1 VLRSTVLRNVVAL
14 ALALFFVRVYPA
26 QWSSFFED
34 IVGLLQSASTQSSAP
49 AAALLFFHTIIEI
62 SNEIFDQLLKSARDF
77 TQERHVR
84 DGRIRDAIR
93 NSGDAAM
100 MNTAVL
106 RLIEGAVDSVRAARE
121 AGSGANVSPQLEI
134 VHWGLRAFALY
145 IRAFSCI
152 CYFADWLLTAL
163 AAWVDVNLTVTPSTI
178 QLLFTLLSDEN
189 VSVRLAASG
198 ALLRMVQKGLKE
210 GGDKLQLFKVLSLG
224 EVLRTL
230 EERTRAEK
238 AGRDEPNED
247 EEQFR
252 EYLGRLLEGY
262 GLELL
267 KFTDDVSES
276 GPRVCT
282 D

>member
-1 VLRSTVLRNVVAL
+1 M
-14 ALALFFVRVYPA
+14 
-26 QWSSFFED
+26 
-34 IVGLLQSASTQSSAP
+34 I
-49 AAALLFFHTIIEI
+49 
-62 SNEIFDQLLKSARDF
+62 
-77 TQERHVR
+77 
-84 DGRIRDAIR
+84 
-93 NSGDAAM
+93 
-100 MNTAVL
+100 
-106 RLIEGAVDSVRAARE
+106 
-121 AGSGANVSPQLEI
+121 
-134 VHWGLRAFALY
+134 
-145 IRAFSCI
+145 
-152 CYFADWLLTAL
+152 
-163 AAWVDVNLTVTPSTI
+163 AWVDVNLTVTPSTI

-267 KFTDDVSES
+267 KFTDDVSVG
-276 GPRVCT
+276 GPGVCT